1 ADTPRGAMVGSRPR
15 GTAGSPKDLGTRRI
29 STRPPRGPSA
39 DGPGR
44 AAGEADVP
52 GRVADGPGWVADGSG
67 WPADGLVGSAERAPA
82 GFCVPTAERRR
93 SREVSGL
100 MRRLL
105 R

>member
-1 ADTPRGAMVGSRPR
+1 MKYS
-15 GTAGSPKDLGTRRI
+15 DLREPMSDWLARQLSERVEKAPATKPTGELAL
-29 STRPPRGPSA
+29 G
-39 DGPGR
+39 DGDLTWR
-44 AAGEADVP
+44 
-52 GRVADGPGWVADGSG
+52 GPGWVADGSG